1 MKNILMIVMG
11 IIAALLFFAPN
22 VRAITVTDNFSDLN
36 DTANPVWTH
45 LSGDANST
53 GQTWDASTGEYH
65 ITAPNNGVTLGGNQ
79 FGFAGSYVGTS
90 YTDVTVSADLVQP
103 STGVAYGVAA
113 RLNGNNAF
121 NALQGYG
128 YVFEQ
133 DDAAPTGT
141 GEMVMAKINGLN
153 ISDMGNDGPAVRL
166 ITLDPNKDYT
176 MSLSIIGNTLS
187 GSVTEVGGG
196 VVAFQQKTDSSYTS
210 GFSGVFGYG
219 ARSTTLPLEFP
230 LNFTVDNFRT
240 QEVPEPASA
249 LLIAFG
255 IGAALIGKRRWRVM
269 VG

>member
-1 MKNILMIVMG
+1 MKNILMIVIG
-11 IIAALLFFAPN
+11 IGAALIVMAPDALA
-22 VRAITVTDNFSDLN
+22 VTITDNFTDMEDL
-36 DTANPVWTH
+36 TNPTWTH
-45 LSGDANST
+45 LSGDAMSM
-53 GQTWDASTGEYH
+53 GQTWDATTGEYR
-65 ITAPNNGVTLGGNQ
+65 IAAPSNGVTLGGNQ
-79 FGFAGSYVGTS
+79 YGFAGSYVAPS
-90 YTDVTVSADLVQP
+90 YTDVNVSADLVQP

-133 DDAAPTGT
+133 DLAAPTGT
-141 GEMVMAKINGLN
+141 GEMVMTRINGLN
-153 ISDMGNDGPAVRL
+153 ITDIGNDGPAVRM

-176 MSLSIIGNTLS
+176 VSLSIIGNTLY
-187 GSVTEVGGG
+187 GNVTEVGGG
-196 VVAFQQKTDSSYTS
+196 VVAFQQKTDSAYAS

-249 LLIAFG
+249 LLTALG
-255 IGAALIGKRRWRVM
+255 IGALISTRRRRANV
-269 VG
+269 V